1 MEVICYMKGCSNKYY
16 FELFLKARC
25 DALQTKFHSSQT
37 PPSHYFAN
45 KFANIWRKKYIKPNI
60 WKIYQTKYSFQ
71 NVDTFASS
79 RGKIIIFRSKMKR
92 KWIFTFQNDKNVHW
106 HGKDHCAMLI
116 ILDYLTT
123 INFKMGAIWP
133 VEILLSTLSWDI
145 WPGDTW

>member
-1 MEVICYMKGCSNKYY
+1 MLC
-16 FELFLKARC
+16 
-25 DALQTKFHSSQT
+25 
-37 PPSHYFAN
+37 
-45 KFANIWRKKYIKPNI
+45 KPNCILLRHPLRII
-60 WKIYQTKYSFQ
+60 WQINLQIFEEKNVINQIFEKIYQTKYSFQ

-116 ILDYLTT
+116 ILDYLAT

-133 VEILLSTLSWDI
+133 VEILLSTLSWDL
-145 WPGDTW
+145 WPGDKKCDLEKWNASCDVKIEIWKR